1 MIRGTRAMLLVDRE
15 QTLEDD
21 PEMGSGKPRE
31 SAVMEFEIAQMLR
44 KIGCDLTVY
53 AFTTLPRLQKKLA
66 SYQPE
71 VVFNVTEHIGRDRT
85 GDVRIAAALE
95 DAGVAYTG
103 ASPLG
108 LQICRDKA
116 VSKSIV
122 AQAGVRTPRFTMAP
136 LNVPFP
142 DSLPPLPCLIKPV
155 GRDSSEGIH
164 MASIARTPEE
174 VRRRVETVH
183 RRYREPAIIEEFIA
197 GVDVSVGVVETP
209 CLRIMPAR
217 ELAITV
223 KGRGA
228 PVLASYHVKHDD
240 AYHARWGIRSIA
252 AKLTPATQRQMVRDI
267 KTIYPLLAL
276 RDYARIDYRLDP
288 EGNLHFIEANPNP
301 GIQPNSHS
309 GTWAAVPFRDLVTWI
324 VSQALARRGR

>member
-15 QTLEDD
+15 RTLEDD
-21 PEMGSGKPRE
+21 PEMRSGKPRE

-53 AFTTLPRLQKKLA
+53 AFTTMPRLQKKLA

-85 GDVRIAAALE
+85 GDVRIAAAL
-95 DAGVAYTG
+95 DAAGVAYTG

-108 LQICRDKA
+108 LLICRDKA

-122 AQAGVRTPRFTMAP
+122 AQAGVSTPRFTMAP

-155 GRDSSEGIH
+155 GLDSSEGIH
-164 MASIARTPEE
+164 MASIARTREE
-174 VRRRVETVH
+174 VCRRIETVH

-197 GVDVSVGVVETP
+197 GVDGVVETP
-209 CLRIMPAR
+209 RLRIMPAR
-217 ELAITV
+217 QLAITV
-223 KGRGA
+223 TGRRA

-252 AKLTPATQRQMVRDI
+252 AKLTPATQRQMIRDI

-309 GTWAAVPFRDLVTWI
+309 GTWAAVSFRDLVTWI
-324 VSQALARRGR
+324 VRRALARRGR